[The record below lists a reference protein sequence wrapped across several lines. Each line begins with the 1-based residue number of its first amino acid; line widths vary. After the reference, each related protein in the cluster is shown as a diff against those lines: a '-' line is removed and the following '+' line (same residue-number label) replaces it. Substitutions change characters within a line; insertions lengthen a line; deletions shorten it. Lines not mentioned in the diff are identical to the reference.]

1 MVMDMM
7 IEDAIKESDMW
18 EINNP
23 RVHAL
28 LRNLMVFIDHSDNI
42 SDTISHEVLSY
53 LITLVR
59 AYGDPKFTVPVSA

>member
-1 MVMDMM
+1 MDMM

-42 SDTISHEVLSY
+42 SDNILVDFNEIIQLNNLTIVFNY
-53 LITLVR
+53 L
-59 AYGDPKFTVPVSA
+59 D

>member
-42 SDTISHEVLSY
+42 SDNILVDFNEIIQLNNLTIVFNY
-53 LITLVR
+53 L
-59 AYGDPKFTVPVSA
+59 D